1 MGALGPSDVAWC
13 YKNGMPIG
21 EIMSQCGVG
30 QRRLYVILDAN
41 HVPRRQTSKQNYIHS
56 MQDEMV
62 RLYAEEEYTCLQV
75 AQHLGISRSSVQR
88 HIMDRKIRGDIPNY
102 KKLAGMNHLKRYI
115 GGLHKRVDKL
125 EKRLARLEAEMDS
138 NVYSLIGG

>member
-1 MGALGPSDVAWC
+1 
-13 YKNGMPIG
+13 
-21 EIMSQCGVG
+21 
-30 QRRLYVILDAN
+30 
-41 HVPRRQTSKQNYIHS
+41 